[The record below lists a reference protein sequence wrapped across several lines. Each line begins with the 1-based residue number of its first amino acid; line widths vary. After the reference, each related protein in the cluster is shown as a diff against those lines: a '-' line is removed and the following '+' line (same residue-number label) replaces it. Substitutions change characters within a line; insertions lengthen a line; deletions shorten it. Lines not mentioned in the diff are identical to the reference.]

1 MRNVL
6 VLGGTLQASAL
17 ALELARRGERAV
29 LSYAGRVAQPRQQ
42 PIPMRCGGFGGVEGL
57 VAYLREHAVTH
68 VVDATHPFAAT
79 MSSHA
84 ITACERAQVALLALT
99 RPPWRA
105 QEGDRWR
112 EIPDIAAAVAA
123 LDGSPR
129 RILLAL
135 GRLHLAA
142 FAARPQH
149 HYVLRLVDPPQSP
162 PVLPRCSVIVSRG
175 PFDLE
180 GDTALLREQRVDLV
194 VCKNS
199 GGDGARAKLD
209 AARLLGVPVLMVAR
223 PVLPARAEVTEVGQV
238 LDWLDRS
245 ALHRPALGAERGA

>member
-17 ALELARRGERAV
+17 ALALARRGERAV

-42 PIPMRCGGFGGVEGL
+42 PIAVRCGGFGGVQGL
-57 VAYLREHAVTH
+57 AAYLREHAVTH
-68 VVDATHPFAAT
+68 VVDATHPFAAI

-84 ITACERAQVALLALT
+84 VAACERAQVPLLALT

-105 QEGDRWR
+105 QPGDRWR
-112 EIPDIAAAVAA
+112 EVPDIAAAVAA
-123 LDGSPR
+123 LDDAPQ

-149 HYVLRLVDPPQSP
+149 HYIVRLVDPPQGP
-162 PVLPRCSVIVSRG
+162 PVLPNCSVIVSRG
-175 PFDLE
+175 PFDLA
-180 GDTALLREQRVDLV
+180 GDTALLREQGVQLV

-199 GGDGARAKLD
+199 GGEGAQAKLE
-209 AARLLGVPVLMVAR
+209 AARVLGLPVLMVAR
-223 PVLPARAEVTEVGQV
+223 PALPARAEATEVAEV
-238 LDWLDRS
+238 LDWLDGR
-245 ALHRPALGAERGA
+245 ATHRPAPGSERGA

>member
-17 ALELARRGERAV
+17 ALALARRGERAV

-42 PIPMRCGGFGGVEGL
+42 PIPVRCGGFGGVEGL
-57 VAYLREHAVTH
+57 AAYLREHAVTH

-84 ITACERAQVALLALT
+84 VAACERAQVALLALT

-105 QEGDRWR
+105 QPGDRWR
-112 EIPDIAAAVAA
+112 EVPDIAAAAAA
-123 LDGSPR
+123 LDGASQ

-142 FAARPQH
+142 FAVRPQH
-149 HYVLRLVDPPQSP
+149 HYIVRLVDPPQGP
-162 PVLPRCSVIVSRG
+162 PVLPSCSVIVSRG
-175 PFDLE
+175 PFDLA
-180 GDTALLREQRVDLV
+180 GDTELLREQRVQVV

-199 GGDGARAKLD
+199 GGEGARAKLD
-209 AARLLGVPVLMVAR
+209 AARVLRLPVLMVAR
-223 PVLPARAEVTEVGQV
+223 PALPARAEATEVVDV
-238 LDWLDRS
+238 LDWLDGR
-245 ALHRPALGAERGA
+245 AIHRPAPGSERGA